1 MKTRERIG
9 KVGFG
14 QILKRRAASADP
26 EAQVV
31 LAVQRMLEATGKTH
45 YLTPEES
52 QLLIEEAENEAKA
65 LLSSAEASEGKI
77 AESI

>member
-9 KVGFG
+9 NVGFG
-14 QILKRRAASADP
+14 RILKRRAASADP

-31 LAVQRMLEATGKTH
+31 LAVQQMLEATGKTR
-45 YLTPEES
+45 YLTPGES

-65 LLSSAEASEGKI
+65 LLSPSEKSERKLAELI
-77 AESI
+77 